1 MKLTISKSKNATL
14 YYVQKS
20 ISDKIECKIVQI
32 PHQKLTS
39 CCIYGYKPALTWRF
53 FIFRTPKGASQ
64 YWQSSWCG
72 RDGCAFD

>member
-39 CCIYGYKPALTWRF
+39 CCIYGYKPALT
-53 FIFRTPKGASQ
+53 
-64 YWQSSWCG
+64 
-72 RDGCAFD
+72 